1 MKSLFRAAAMSAL
14 ILAGSAAAASAQT
27 ATTAGDAAF
36 RATTLNLSA
45 YGENRTAPDKATIS
59 LGVQTQAAT
68 AVETIRQN
76 AEKMTRV
83 IDTLKKGGIAARD
96 IQTSG
101 LNLNP
106 QYAYPENLPPRL
118 TGYQASN
125 TVTVTVH
132 DLTRVGEAV
141 DATVNAGA
149 DTVGGVSFGLE
160 DSTAAENAARLKA
173 VSALQ
178 AKADLYAKAMGYRI
192 ARLVTMSEG
201 SSYAAPPPA
210 PPMPMMQMARAESD
224 AKTQVEPGEMN
235 VRVDVTGMYELTR

>member
-1 MKSLFRAAAMSAL
+1 MKSLFRAAAVSAL
-14 ILAGSAAAASAQT
+14 ILAGSATAASAQSAT
-27 ATTAGDAAF
+27 ASDAAF

-45 YGENRTAPDKATIS
+45 YGETRTSPDKATIS
-59 LGVQTQAAT
+59 LGVQTQALT
-68 AVETIRQN
+68 ASQAMRLN

-83 IDTLKKGGIAARD
+83 IEALKKGGIAAKD

-106 QYAYPENLPPRL
+106 QYAYKENEAPRL

-132 DLTRVGEAV
+132 DLTRIGQAV

-149 DTVGGVSFGLE
+149 DTVGGVGFGLE
-160 DSTAAENAARLKA
+160 DSTAAENEARLKA

-178 AKADLYAKAMGYRI
+178 AKADLYAKAMGYHVS
-192 ARLVTMSEG
+192 RLVMMNEG
-201 SSYAAPPPA
+201 SSYAAPPPPPPP
-210 PPMPMMQMARAESD
+210 PPMVAMAREQSY
-224 AKTQVEPGEMN
+224 KTQIEPGEMN
-235 VRVDVTGMYELTR
+235 VRVDVSATYELTR

>member
-1 MKSLFRAAAMSAL
+1 MKSLFRAAAISAL
-14 ILAGSAAAASAQT
+14 ILAGSATAASAQSVS
-27 ATTAGDAAF
+27 ASDAAF

-45 YGENRTAPDKATIS
+45 YGETRTAPDKATIS
-59 LGVQTQAAT
+59 LGVQSQAASG
-68 AVETIRQN
+68 VEAIRQN
-76 AEKMTRV
+76 AERMSRV
-83 IDTLKKGGIAARD
+83 IETLKKSGIAAKD

-106 QYAYPENLPPRL
+106 QYAYKEGEAPRL

-132 DLTRVGEAV
+132 DLSRVGQAV

-160 DSTAAENAARLKA
+160 DSTTAENEARLKA

-178 AKADLYAKAMGYRI
+178 AKADLYAKATGYRI
-192 ARLVTMSEG
+192 ARLVSLNEG

-210 PPMPMMQMARAESD
+210 PPMPMAAMARSEA
-224 AKTQVEPGEMN
+224 AYKTQVEPGEMN
-235 VRVDVTGMYELTR
+235 VRVDVSATYELTR

>member
-1 MKSLFRAAAMSAL
+1 MKSLFRAAAVSAL
-14 ILAGSAAAASAQT
+14 ILASSATAASAQT
-27 ATTAGDAAF
+27 ATASDAAF

-45 YGENRTAPDKATIS
+45 YGETHTAPDKATIS
-59 LGVQTQAAT
+59 LGVQTQGAT
-68 AVETIRQN
+68 AVEAIRLN

-83 IDTLKKGGIAARD
+83 IAALKKGGIAAKD

-101 LNLNP
+101 LSLNP

-125 TVTVTVH
+125 MVTVTVH
-132 DLTRVGEAV
+132 DLSRVGQAV

-160 DSTAAENAARLKA
+160 DSTAAENEARLKA

-178 AKADLYAKAMGYRI
+178 AKADLYAKAMGYRV
-192 ARLVTMSEG
+192 ARLVTMNEG

-210 PPMPMMQMARAESD
+210 PPVPMAAMARAE
-224 AKTQVEPGEMN
+224 AYKTPVEPGEMN
-235 VRVDVTGMYELTR
+235 VRTDVSATYELTR

>member
-1 MKSLFRAAAMSAL
+1 MMKTLFRAAAVSAL
-14 ILAGSAAAASAQT
+14 ILAGSATAASAQT
-27 ATTAGDAAF
+27 ATASDAAF

-45 YGENRTAPDKATIS
+45 YGQSRTAPDKATIS
-59 LGVQTQAAT
+59 LGVQTTAAT
-68 AVETIRQN
+68 AADAIRQN
-76 AEKMTRV
+76 AERMNRV
-83 IDTLKKGGIAARD
+83 IEALKKGGIASKD

-106 QYAYPENLPPRL
+106 QYVYQENLPPRL

-132 DLTRVGEAV
+132 DLTRVGQAV

-160 DSTAAENAARLKA
+160 DSTEAENAARLKA

-178 AKADLYAKAMGYRI
+178 AKANLYAQAMGYRI
-192 ARLVTMSEG
+192 ARLVTLNEG

-210 PPMPMMQMARAESD
+210 PPVPMMAARAESY
-224 AKTQVEPGEMN
+224 AKTTVEPGEMN
-235 VRVDVTGMYELTR
+235 VRVDVSATYELTR

>member
-1 MKSLFRAAAMSAL
+1 MKSLFRAAAISAL
-14 ILAGSAAAASAQT
+14 ILAGSATAASAQSVS
-27 ATTAGDAAF
+27 ASDAAF

-45 YGENRTAPDKATIS
+45 YGETRTAPDKATIS

-68 AVETIRQN
+68 AVEAIRQN
-76 AEKMTRV
+76 AERMTRV
-83 IDTLKKGGIAARD
+83 IETLKKSGIAAKD

-106 QYAYPENLPPRL
+106 QYAYKEGEAPRL

-132 DLTRVGEAV
+132 DLSRVGQAV

-160 DSTAAENAARLKA
+160 DSTTAENEARLKA

-178 AKADLYAKAMGYRI
+178 AKADLYAKATGYRV
-192 ARLVTMSEG
+192 ARLVSLNEG

-210 PPMPMMQMARAESD
+210 PPMPMAAMARSEA
-224 AKTQVEPGEMN
+224 AYKTQVEPGEMN
-235 VRVDVTGMYELTR
+235 VRVDVSATYELTR

>member
-1 MKSLFRAAAMSAL
+1 MKSLFRAAAVSAL
-14 ILAGSAAAASAQT
+14 ILAGSATAAFAQT
-27 ATTAGDAAF
+27 VSTASDAAF

-45 YGENRTAPDKATIS
+45 YGETRTAPDKATIS
-59 LGVQTQAAT
+59 LGVQTQAPT
-68 AVETIRQN
+68 AVEAIQQN

-83 IDTLKKGGIAARD
+83 IAALKKGGIAAKD

-101 LNLNP
+101 LSLNP
-106 QYAYPENLPPRL
+106 QYAYPENLPPKL

-149 DTVGGVSFGLE
+149 DTVGGVSFGLD
-160 DSTAAENAARLKA
+160 DSTAAENEARLKA

-178 AKADLYAKAMGYRI
+178 AKADLYAKAMGYHV
-192 ARLVTMSEG
+192 ARLVTMNEG

-210 PPMPMMQMARAESD
+210 PPMPMVAMARAESF
-224 AKTQVEPGEMN
+224 KTQVEPGEMN
-235 VRVDVTGMYELTR
+235 VRVDVSATYELTR

>member
-1 MKSLFRAAAMSAL
+1 MKSLFRAAAISAL
-14 ILAGSAAAASAQT
+14 ILAGSATAASAQSVS
-27 ATTAGDAAF
+27 ASDAAF

-45 YGENRTAPDKATIS
+45 YGETRTAPDKATIS
-59 LGVQTQAAT
+59 LGVQSQAAT
-68 AVETIRQN
+68 AVEAIRQN
-76 AEKMTRV
+76 AERMTRV
-83 IDTLKKGGIAARD
+83 IETLKKSGIAAKD

-106 QYAYPENLPPRL
+106 QYAYKEGEAPRL

-132 DLTRVGEAV
+132 DLSRVGQAV

-160 DSTAAENAARLKA
+160 DSTAAENEARLKA

-178 AKADLYAKAMGYRI
+178 AKADLYAKATGYRI
-192 ARLVTMSEG
+192 ARLVSLNEG

-210 PPMPMMQMARAESD
+210 PPMPMAAMARSEA
-224 AKTQVEPGEMN
+224 AYKTQVEPGEMN
-235 VRVDVTGMYELTR
+235 VRVDVSATYELTR

>member
-1 MKSLFRAAAMSAL
+1 MKSLFRAAAISAL
-14 ILAGSAAAASAQT
+14 ILAGSATAASAQSVS
-27 ATTAGDAAF
+27 ASDAAF

-45 YGENRTAPDKATIS
+45 YGETRTAPDKATIS
-59 LGVQTQAAT
+59 LGVQSQAVT
-68 AVETIRQN
+68 AVEAIRQN
-76 AEKMTRV
+76 AERMTRV
-83 IDTLKKGGIAARD
+83 IETLKKSGIAAKD

-106 QYAYPENLPPRL
+106 QYAYKEGEAPRL

-132 DLTRVGEAV
+132 DLSRVGQAV

-160 DSTAAENAARLKA
+160 DSTTAENEARLKA

-178 AKADLYAKAMGYRI
+178 AKADLYAKATGYRV
-192 ARLVTMSEG
+192 ARLVSLNEG

-210 PPMPMMQMARAESD
+210 PPMPMAAMARSEA
-224 AKTQVEPGEMN
+224 AYKTQVEPGEMN
-235 VRVDVTGMYELTR
+235 VRVDVSATYELTR

>member
-1 MKSLFRAAAMSAL
+1 MKSLFRAAAISAL
-14 ILAGSAAAASAQT
+14 ILAGSATAAFAQT
-27 ATTAGDAAF
+27 ATASDAAF

-45 YGENRTAPDKATIS
+45 YGETRTAPDKATIS

-68 AVETIRQN
+68 AVEAIRQN
-76 AEKMTRV
+76 AERMTRV
-83 IDTLKKGGIAARD
+83 IETLKKSGIAAKD

-106 QYAYPENLPPRL
+106 QYAYKEGEAPRL

-132 DLTRVGEAV
+132 DLSRVGQAV

-160 DSTAAENAARLKA
+160 DSTAAENEARVKA

-178 AKADLYAKAMGYRI
+178 AKADLYARATGYRV
-192 ARLVTMSEG
+192 ARLVSLNEG
-201 SSYAAPPPA
+201 SSYAAPPPPPA
-210 PPMPMMQMARAESD
+210 PPMVAMAREASY
-224 AKTQVEPGEMN
+224 KTQVEPGEMN
-235 VRVDVTGMYELTR
+235 VRVDVSATYELTR